1 MSKVLNEALQASDKA
16 HFLHPFSD
24 FKEMSQ
30 NGTRLVSQAEDVY
43 IYSSEGKLLDGMSG
57 LWCCNLGYSQ
67 QSIVDAVA
75 KQLQELPYYNSF
87 FQCSHPPA
95 IQLAEELAKI
105 APDHINNVFY
115 TNSGSEGNDTVI
127 RLVRRYWDLKGQ
139 PYKRVIISRKNAYH
153 GSTVAA
159 ASLGGMGFMHEQFN
173 VLPDIVHVDQPYWF
187 GEGGDLT
194 PDELGLKAAKS
205 LEDKILELG
214 VENVACFIAEPIQG
228 AGGVIIPPVT
238 YWPEVKRILNKYD
251 ILFVSDEV
259 IFGFG
264 RTGKWFGCD
273 YYDTKPDL
281 INFAKAVTNGYQ
293 PLGGVMIA
301 DKVADVLKA
310 DGGEFGHGF
319 TYSGHPAACAAALA
333 TLKIIHEQNIVEN
346 VDKVSGPYF
355 SKRLQQLA
363 DHPIVGEVRS
373 VGMVGAIELVK
384 DKASRTRFS
393 DNSDA
398 GAACRD
404 ASIANGVVMR
414 ATGDTMIMAPP
425 LIMTL
430 AQIDELFDKAKL
442 ALDETQ
448 KVMAEKFG

>member
-24 FKEMSQ
+24 FKEMGQ

-139 PYKRVIISRKNAYH
+139 PDKRVIISRKNAYH

-214 VENVACFIAEPIQG
+214 EENVACFIAEPIQG

-404 ASIANGVVMR
+404 ASIANGLVMR
-414 ATGDTMIMAPP
+414 ATGDTMIIAPP

-430 AQIDELFDKAKL
+430 AQMDELFDKAKL

>member
-24 FKEMSQ
+24 FKEMGQ

-139 PYKRVIISRKNAYH
+139 PDKRVIISRKNAYH

-404 ASIANGVVMR
+404 ASIANGLVMR

>member
-1 MSKVLNEALQASDKA
+1 
-16 HFLHPFSD
+16 
-24 FKEMSQ
+24 
-30 NGTRLVSQAEDVY
+30 
-43 IYSSEGKLLDGMSG
+43 
-57 LWCCNLGYSQ
+57 
-67 QSIVDAVA
+67 
-75 KQLQELPYYNSF
+75 
-87 FQCSHPPA
+87 
-95 IQLAEELAKI
+95 
-105 APDHINNVFY
+105 VFY

-139 PYKRVIISRKNAYH
+139 PDKRVIISRKNAYH

-404 ASIANGVVMR
+404 ASIANGLVMR
-414 ATGDTMIMAPP
+414 ATGDTMIIAPP

-430 AQIDELFDKAKL
+430 AQMDELFDKAKL

>member
-1 MSKVLNEALQASDKA
+1 MSKLSNEALQASDKA

-24 FKEMSQ
+24 FKELGQ

-95 IQLAEELAKI
+95 IQLAEELAKV
-105 APDHINNVFY
+105 APAHINNVFY

-127 RLVRRYWDLKGQ
+127 RLVRRYWDLKDQ
-139 PYKRVIISRKNAYH
+139 PDKRVIISRKNAYH

-228 AGGVIIPPVT
+228 AGGVIIPPTT

-301 DKVADVLKA
+301 DKVAEVLKA

-346 VDKVSGPYF
+346 VDKVNGPHF
-355 SKRLQQLA
+355 SRRLQQLA

-404 ASIANGVVMR
+404 ASIANGLVMR
-414 ATGDTMIMAPP
+414 ATGDTMIIAPP

-430 AQIDELFDKAKL
+430 EQIDELFDKAKL
-442 ALDETQ
+442 ALDDTQ
-448 KVMAEKFG
+448 KAMTEKFG

>member
-1 MSKVLNEALQASDKA
+1 MSKLSNEALQASDKA

-24 FKEMSQ
+24 FKEMGH
-30 NGTRLVSQAEDVY
+30 NGTRLVSQAEDIY
-43 IYSSEGKLLDGMSG
+43 IHSSEGKLLDGMSG

-67 QSIVDAVA
+67 QAIVDAVA

-139 PYKRVIISRKNAYH
+139 PDKRVIISRKNAYH

-404 ASIANGVVMR
+404 ASIANGLVMR
-414 ATGDTMIMAPP
+414 ATGDTMIIAPP

-430 AQIDELFDKAKL
+430 EQIDELFDKAKL
-442 ALDETQ
+442 ALDDTQ
-448 KVMAEKFG
+448 KVMTEKFG

>member
-1 MSKVLNEALQASDKA
+1 MSKLSNEALQASDKA

-24 FKEMSQ
+24 FKEMGH

-43 IYSSEGKLLDGMSG
+43 IHSSEGKLLDGMSG

-67 QSIVDAVA
+67 QAIVDAVA

-95 IQLAEELAKI
+95 IQLAEELAKV

-139 PYKRVIISRKNAYH
+139 PDKRVIISRKNAYH

-281 INFAKAVTNGYQ
+281 INFAKAITNGYQ

-404 ASIANGVVMR
+404 ASIANGLVMR
-414 ATGDTMIMAPP
+414 ATGDTMIIAPP

-430 AQIDELFDKAKL
+430 EQIDELFDKAKL
-442 ALDETQ
+442 ALDDTQ
-448 KVMAEKFG
+448 KVMTEKFG

>member
-1 MSKVLNEALQASDKA
+1 MSKVSNEALQASDKA

-24 FKEMSQ
+24 FKEMGQ

-139 PYKRVIISRKNAYH
+139 PDKRVIISRKNAYH

-214 VENVACFIAEPIQG
+214 EENVACFIAEPIQG

-404 ASIANGVVMR
+404 ASIANGLVMR
-414 ATGDTMIMAPP
+414 ATGDTMIIAPP

-430 AQIDELFDKAKL
+430 AQMDELFDKAKL

>member
-1 MSKVLNEALQASDKA
+1 MSKVSNEALQASDKA

-24 FKEMSQ
+24 FKEMGQ

-139 PYKRVIISRKNAYH
+139 PDKRVIISRKNAYH

-404 ASIANGVVMR
+404 ASIANGLVMR
-414 ATGDTMIMAPP
+414 ATGDTMIIAPP

-430 AQIDELFDKAKL
+430 AQMDELFDKAKL

>member
-1 MSKVLNEALQASDKA
+1 MSKLSNEALQASDKA

-24 FKEMSQ
+24 FKEMGH
-30 NGTRLVSQAEDVY
+30 NGTRLVSQAEDIY
-43 IYSSEGKLLDGMSG
+43 IHSSEGKLLDGMSG

-67 QSIVDAVA
+67 QAIVDAVG

-139 PYKRVIISRKNAYH
+139 PDKRVIISRKNAYH

-404 ASIANGVVMR
+404 ASIANGLVMR
-414 ATGDTMIMAPP
+414 ATGDTMIIAPP

-430 AQIDELFDKAKL
+430 EQIDELFDKAKL
-442 ALDETQ
+442 ALDDTQ
-448 KVMAEKFG
+448 KVMTEKFG

>member
-1 MSKVLNEALQASDKA
+1 MSELSNEALQASDKA

-24 FKEMSQ
+24 FKEMGH
-30 NGTRLVSQAEDVY
+30 NGTRLVSQAEDIY
-43 IYSSEGKLLDGMSG
+43 IHSSEGKLLDGMSG

-67 QSIVDAVA
+67 QAIVDAVA

-139 PYKRVIISRKNAYH
+139 PDKRVIISRKNAYH

-273 YYDTKPDL
+273 YYDIKPDL

-404 ASIANGVVMR
+404 ASIANGLVMR
-414 ATGDTMIMAPP
+414 ATGDTMIIAPP

-430 AQIDELFDKAKL
+430 EQIDELFDKAKL
-442 ALDETQ
+442 ALDDTQ
-448 KVMAEKFG
+448 KVMTEKFG